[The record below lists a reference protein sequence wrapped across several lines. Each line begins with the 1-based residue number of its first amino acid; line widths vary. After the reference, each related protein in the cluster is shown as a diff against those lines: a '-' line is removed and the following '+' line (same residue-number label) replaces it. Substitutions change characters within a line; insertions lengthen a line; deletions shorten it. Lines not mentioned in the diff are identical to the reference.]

1 MTMTLELPEDIQREL
16 RSLAERT
23 QATDE
28 DIALAALREYLE
40 HRVDRDIDTVDG
52 EPSTLSDE
60 QFAQV
65 AQGVVRDYREVLERL
80 AR

>member
-1 MTMTLELPEDIQREL
+1 MTMTLELPEDMQKEL

-40 HRVDRDIDTVDG
+40 RNAHRRAVQEAGAYVQQKNA
-52 EPSTLSDE
+52 EL
-60 QFAQV
+60 
-65 AQGVVRDYREVLERL
+65 YRRL
-80 AR
+80 A